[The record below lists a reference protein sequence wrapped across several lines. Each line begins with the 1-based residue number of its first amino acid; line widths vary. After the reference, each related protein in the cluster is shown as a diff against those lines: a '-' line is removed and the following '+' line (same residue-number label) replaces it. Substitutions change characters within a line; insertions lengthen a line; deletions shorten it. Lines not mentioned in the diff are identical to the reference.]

1 MVQAAAALLLLA
13 MVLPVWASDPADLRS
28 SRVEGVVRDAAGEP
42 VAGVSVSFQWRFD
55 AKGATPLFDEAVTGK
70 DGRFSVAVVFPL
82 GKRPVAL
89 LALDRNGNRGALVE
103 AYSGRS
109 VEMTLEPLRTVTA
122 TLVGTETG
130 EKVPAEIAIYSGEA
144 KPRFAW
150 ILAPKGDVNIG
161 LPSGDM
167 WYGVKSDGRVEVRAL
182 LKLETADTPYAI
194 GSIPLDPVGPDLSGN

>member
-1 MVQAAAALLLLA
+1 MVRTAAALLLLTT
-13 MVLPVWASDPADLRS
+13 VLPVWASDSADIRS
-28 SRVEGVVRDAAGEP
+28 SRVQGVVRDAAGQP

-55 AKGATPLFDEAVTGK
+55 AKGATPLFDEAVTDK
-70 DGRFSVAVVFPL
+70 EGRFSVAVVFPL

-89 LALDRNGNRGALVE
+89 LALDRDRKRGSLVE
-103 AYSGRS
+103 AYSGRP

-130 EKVPAEIAIYSGEA
+130 EKVSAEIAVYSGEA

-150 ILAPKGDVNIG
+150 ILAPKGDVRVA

-182 LKLETADTPYAI
+182 LNLESADTPYAI
-194 GSIPLDPVGPDLSGN
+194 GSIPLDPVGSDFSGN